1 VTSWLSLQATWK
13 SHDIRGAF
21 QELNNQMEL
30 SFYKYQGTG
39 NDFVMVD
46 DRNHQVDEKN
56 LDLVKRLCRR
66 KFGIGADGLILIR
79 NHKDYDFEMIYFNA
93 DGSQSMCGNGA
104 RCAVAFS
111 KFLGIINEKTHFLA
125 IDGPHEA
132 VINGDVVELLM
143 GNVTGIQE
151 SLGDYFVNT
160 GSPHHVRFVENIE
173 NYPVFEEGKSVRH
186 DSCYSPGGSNV
197 NFVEQIGDDEVFVRT
212 YERGVEDE
220 TLSCGTGV
228 TAVALVFG
236 SQNNRQ
242 MVKIKTPGGE
252 LSVRFQGDS
261 KGGFQDI
268 WLLGPATRVFKGKI
282 DL

>member
-1 VTSWLSLQATWK
+1 
-13 SHDIRGAF
+13 
-21 QELNNQMEL
+21 MEL

-46 DRNHQVDEKN
+46 DRNHQVDEK
-56 LDLVKRLCRR
+56 DLELVRSLCQR

-79 NHKDYDFEMIYFNA
+79 NHQDFDFEMIYFNA

-111 KFLGIINEKTHFLA
+111 KFLGIVKEKTYFLA

-132 VINGDVVELLM
+132 VVTGEQVELLM
-143 GNVTGIQE
+143 GNVTGIKE

-160 GSPHHVRFVENIE
+160 GSPHHVRFVENVQ
-173 NYPVFEEGKSVRH
+173 NYPVFEKGKSIRF
-186 DSCYSPGGSNV
+186 DSCYSPHGTNV
-197 NFVEQIGDDEVFVRT
+197 NFVEQISNDEVFVRT

-228 TAVALVFG
+228 TAVALVIG

-242 MVKIKTPGGE
+242 SVKIQTPGGH
-252 LSVRFQGDS
+252 LSVRFHTDS
-261 KGGFQDI
+261 EGGFRDI
-268 WLLGPATRVFKGKI
+268 WLIGPAKMVFEGKI
-282 DL
+282 TV